1 MKIVRHVSRDKT
13 GRDAAGMRVAL
24 ELFMLRRFALAGR
37 GLVAGMAVSRG
48 GGPGRGPGR

>member
-1 MKIVRHVSRDKT
+1 MKIVRHVSRGEP
-13 GRDAAGMRVAL
+13 GRDAAGMKDAL
-24 ELFMLRRFALAGR
+24 GLFMLRRVTLAGR